1 MFKELFFTSQGRIGR
16 LDYLLGYL
24 SAIVMT
30 YSFSWFVFSFI
41 MKSGLFFV
49 ASHIC
54 VLYFVGNITI
64 KRFHDLG
71 RSAWYLL
78 LFCIPVVNVLTW
90 VFLLLAKGQR
100 RENFYGP
107 SQKSL
112 FFRTDTDEKMVLT
125 SDKDSESLEDL
136 QALLDKKFN
145 QKKVI

>member
-1 MFKELFFTSQGRIGR
+1 MFKELFFTSKGRIGR

-30 YSFSWFVFSFI
+30 YSFAWIVFSFI
-41 MKSGLFFV
+41 MKSSLFLV
-49 ASHIC
+49 VSHIC
-54 VLYFVGNITI
+54 LLYFIGNITI
-64 KRFHDLG
+64 KRFHDIG

-90 VFLLLAKGQR
+90 VFLLLAKGHR
-100 RENFYGP
+100 SENFYGLP
-107 SQKSL
+107 QKKL
-112 FFRTDTDEKMVLT
+112 FFQRQMSIDEL
-125 SDKDSESLEDL
+125 SEEDLQTEDL